1 MTEELASAQGKVVI
15 QTRTVVDLIANL
27 AQTYDEYRAGVIDHT
42 EALTRAKV
50 SNSIIAALRTQI
62 VYDRLKGKAG
72 SIKFLES

>member
-1 MTEELASAQGKVVI
+1 MTDKLASAQGKVVE
-15 QTRTVVDLIANL
+15 QTGNVTNLITSL

-72 SIKFLES
+72 SIKFLEA